1 MIIGRLVRDPETKAL
16 PSGSMVATFS
26 LATSS
31 TRKGK
36 NDERIEETEYH
47 SIVVYGKQAENCGRY
62 LKKGQIAAVDGKL
75 KTRSWDKDGVK
86 QYRTEI
92 VADRV
97 QFGPSAD
104 GEQKQKSDRQSNR
117 SESYPQKQSSHSVLP
132 DYPEEEINPDD
143 IPF

>member
-75 KTRSWDKDGVK
+75 KTRSWEKDGAK

-97 QFGPSAD
+97 QFGPSGD

-117 SESYPQKQSSHSVLP
+117 SESYPRKQSSPSVLP
-132 DYPEEEINPDD
+132 DYPEDEINPDD